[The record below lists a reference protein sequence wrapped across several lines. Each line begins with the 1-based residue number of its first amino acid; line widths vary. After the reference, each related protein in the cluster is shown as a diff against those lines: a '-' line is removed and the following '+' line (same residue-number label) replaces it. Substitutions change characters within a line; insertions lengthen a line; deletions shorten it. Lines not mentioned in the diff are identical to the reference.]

1 MRYDDGLTYE
11 EYKEAVIGAMNHMVY
26 SNWSAENVT
35 NWMAEEDDDM
45 LIEDSTSL
53 ALWIISIAEYE
64 IRHDILE
71 KRVHDQLCY
80 HIPRFQE
87 GAYVEDLSEEE
98 LDQVKKDVE
107 YILSKVEMYK
117 VVPKDDDE
125 E

>member
-1 MRYDDGLTYE
+1 MRYDDGIVYQD
-11 EYKEAVIGAMNHMVY
+11 YKEDVEYAMRRIKTLG
-26 SNWSAENVT
+26 WDAEDVT
-35 NWMAEEDDDM
+35 NQMEYEDDDM